1 MSRPPSGLGF
11 PWKSLAWR
19 VAVTLGVI
27 GLAWFQLD
35 LVAEAHGGFEE
46 ASLAGESYFR
56 KRWHPDVADCSIV
69 LDWLTIGVGALFA
82 NVCIWGPLALV
93 ARTAQA
99 PALLSRDGVHL
110 VGDVLYELS
119 DHEAVFGAA
128 AREIRDAHQRIGD
141 RAEEVRR
148 LATERRALLA
158 RAGRGPDAPLQR
170 MEALAA
176 EQDGL
181 IAQLRDAQS
190 RLDARRLDFDRR
202 VNEVRVQAELV
213 WQTHQLQRIE
223 NAAAGQRASVAV
235 AAIDLT
241 DIQQDLA
248 RIVEASERASAAWKA
263 DGEVSAL

>member
-1 MSRPPSGLGF
+1 MTRAPSGLGF

-27 GLAWFQLD
+27 GIVWFQLG
-35 LVAEAHGGFEE
+35 LVAQAHGGFEE

-56 KRWHPDVADCSIV
+56 KQWHRDVADCSIV
-69 LDWLTIGVGALFA
+69 LDWLAIGAGALFA
-82 NVCIWGPLALV
+82 NLCIWGPLALV

-119 DHEAVFGAA
+119 DHDAVFGAA
-128 AREIRDAHQRIGD
+128 AGEIREAHQRIGS

-158 RAGRGPDAPLQR
+158 RAGRGPDTPLQR
-170 MEALAA
+170 METLAS
-176 EQDGL
+176 EQDDL
-181 IAQLRDAQS
+181 ITQLRDAQA
-190 RLDARRLDFDRR
+190 RLDERRMDFDRR

-223 NAAAGQRASVAV
+223 NAVAGQRASVAA
-235 AAIDLT
+235 AAIDLS